1 MEKTILIDEI
11 NYTITDDQMIHQVDE
26 LIFELK
32 NGRELKHTCVVGLW
46 DDLLGLPI
54 QKVWKVLDK
63 KPILEKM

>member
-32 NGRELKHTCVVGLW
+32 NGRELKHTFVGVTYSKSMESI
-46 DDLLGLPI
+46 G
-54 QKVWKVLDK
+54 
-63 KPILEKM
+63 